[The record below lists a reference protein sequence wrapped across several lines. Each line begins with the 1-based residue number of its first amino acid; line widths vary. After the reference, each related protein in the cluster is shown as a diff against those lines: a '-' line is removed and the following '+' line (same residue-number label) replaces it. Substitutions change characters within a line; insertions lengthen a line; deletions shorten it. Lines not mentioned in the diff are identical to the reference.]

1 MTQRIWLVRVPALP
15 SGPSDKE
22 GAMGF
27 SGMRAV
33 IMVGVLVVLGIA
45 VFKFDL
51 PGWLLPVGLIAT
63 GVVLK
68 GAEERASQ

>member
-1 MTQRIWLVRVPALP
+1 MSRPYPRTRLT
-15 SGPSDKE
+15 SSDKE
-22 GAMGF
+22 ARMGF

-33 IMVGVLVVLGIA
+33 IMVGMLVALGIG

-51 PGWLLPVGLIAT
+51 PGWILPVGLIAT

-68 GAEERASQ
+68 GSEERASQ

>member
-1 MTQRIWLVRVPALP
+1 M
-15 SGPSDKE
+15 S
-22 GAMGF
+22 F

-33 IMVGVLVVLGIA
+33 ILVGVLVILGVA

-51 PGWLLPVGLIAT
+51 PGWLLPLGLVVT

-68 GAEERASQ
+68 GAETQATGE